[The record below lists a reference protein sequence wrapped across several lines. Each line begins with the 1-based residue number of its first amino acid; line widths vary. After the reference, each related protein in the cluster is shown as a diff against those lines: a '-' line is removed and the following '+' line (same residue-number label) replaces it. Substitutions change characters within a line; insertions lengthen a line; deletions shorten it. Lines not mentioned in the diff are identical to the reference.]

1 MDKIYNIF
9 KNRKPGIIGNF
20 KKASVMLL
28 LTGKQNNPNIVFEVR
43 SFKLSHQPGDI
54 CLPGGKIEKDEI
66 PRQTAIRETM
76 EELTLNREDIYFIG
90 DMDYV
95 VTPFNF
101 IMFPFVSKLDENAKI
116 VPSQAE
122 VDHIFK
128 VPLNF
133 FMSTEP
139 EMHELPIIQKSDKN
153 FPYHL
158 INGGKN
164 YKFREGKVQDYFYKY
179 KDYVIWGFTALVVK
193 RFVDIIKDNRI
204 GVPDG
209 NYYSS

>member
-1 MDKIYNIF
+1 MDKIYSIF
-9 KNRKPGIIGNF
+9 KSRKPGIIGNF

-28 LTGKQNNPNIVFEVR
+28 LTGEQNNPNIVFEVR

-54 CLPGGKIEKDEI
+54 CLPGGKIEKNEI

-76 EELTLNREDIYFIG
+76 EELSLNRKDIHFIG

-101 IMFPFVSKLDENAKI
+101 IIFPFVSKLDENAEI

-128 VPLNF
+128 VPLKF
-133 FMSTEP
+133 FINNEP
-139 EMHELPIIQKSDKN
+139 EMHELPIIQKSDES

-164 YKFREGKVQDYFYKY
+164 YKFREGKVQDYFYEY
-179 KDYVIWGFTALVVK
+179 KEYVIWGFTALVVK
-193 RFVDIIKDNRI
+193 RFVDIIKYHKTET
-204 GVPDG
+204 P
-209 NYYSS
+209 